1 MINDLGKIEIYRD
14 LLWKVNYSNGLYVCT
29 PEMLPNS
36 YKFYVGEGNNSN
48 LIKGILRRR
57 FWWTQASNKN

>member
-1 MINDLGKIEIYRD
+1 MYRD
-14 LLWKVNYSNGLYVCT
+14 LLWKVNYSNGLYVTT
-29 PEMLPNS
+29 PENLIMP

-48 LIKGILRRR
+48 LIRGIMRRR